1 MRMSSTSRLTL
12 ALATACLAVLAF
24 GGVARAAAPTATS
37 GTATNIQGTSA
48 LLRGEVAPG
57 GQSTTYRFEYTT
69 QSSFS
74 TSGFS
79 GATSTASEP
88 AGSGGAA
95 RDVSAAVSGLAPS
108 TTYRFRLVASN
119 AAGSSQGA
127 AAEFTTTA
135 GFGFRPGEEGFSAS
149 IVDEGGADATEA
161 GSHPYQLTYSFGFRQ
176 GGAFEGEEGVPFTDG
191 DLRNLTLDLP
201 AGMIENPNALPKC
214 SAADF
219 HTPRSSPFEVSL
231 AGESCP
237 QTSQIGVVRVD
248 SSLGGGA
255 TRTFGLFNLAAPP
268 GIPSRIGFAPFGEH
282 VVFDSALR
290 TDAGGAYALALRAS
304 DFPQRLNVSS
314 FAMTVWGTPWG
325 VSHNGERGDCLNE
338 GEPDFPWAKCSVG
351 PPTGFKPLAYLT
363 LPTTCEGPL
372 SFSARA
378 NSWQQPATV
387 TAQANGPALGAC
399 EGLIFDPHPFARLTD
414 KKASSSSGLNFQ
426 LSANNEAL
434 ILPDFRIPSQAK
446 KVVVTMP
453 EGVNVNPSV
462 GAGLGVCT
470 PSAYAAETAFNGQ
483 GAGCPNSSKIGEF
496 DVTTPL
502 FGERFEGAIYLAE
515 PDDPSS
521 SAHGAQNPFDTLLAI
536 YMIAKSPQR
545 GILIKVAGRLDLNP
559 GTGAI
564 TATFDD
570 LPALPY
576 SSLEANFRAGQRAP
590 LVTPPFCGT
599 HYSKIT
605 MVPWVGPAQ
614 TAHATSESHIE
625 AGIDNGPCPSGS
637 VPPFN
642 PDAVAGGVNSNVGSY
657 TPYFVHLT
665 RKDTEQEITSYSLKL
680 PRGITG
686 KLAGI
691 PFCSEAEIA
700 AAKTRRGVEEATN
713 PSCPAAS
720 QVGRTLTGYGVGKAL
735 TYAEGRVYM
744 AGPYHG
750 QPLSLV
756 TINPATVGPFDLGTV
771 VIRSAFSVDERTA
784 QLAIDSEGSDPIPH
798 ILGGVPLR
806 LRDIRVYMDRPEFTR
821 NPTSCEPS
829 ELTSTLTGSGANF
842 EDPGDDSSAT
852 IGVHF
857 QLLNCGTLGYSPKL
871 GLKLRG
877 GTRRNTYPSLQAVV
891 QGRPG
896 DANLKRFVV
905 TMPHSLFLAQNHIR
919 SICTRVQFA
928 ENACPPSSVYGHAV
942 AFTPLLDEPL
952 RGSVYLRSSDN
963 KLPDLVTSLYSGSI
977 HIVIDGRIGPAHR
990 GIRATFEDLPDAPL
1004 TRFVMKLR
1012 GGKHGLLVNSADICA
1027 QPPAATVKAIGQ
1039 NSRGAEFRSVLRSV
1053 SCKKRRKHRKR
1064 HNKHRRKHGGKRGKG
1079 KQRRAAVASAVE
1091 RGRGR

>member
-1 MRMSSTSRLTL
+1 MRTNPTSRLSI
-12 ALATACLAVLAF
+12 AVAIACLAVLALA
-24 GGVARAAAPTATS
+24 GVARAAAPSATT

-69 QSSFS
+69 QADFAAH
-74 TSGFS
+74 GFS
-79 GATSTASEP
+79 GAAGSASEP
-88 AGSGGAA
+88 AGSGSEA
-95 RDVSAAVSGLAPS
+95 RHVSAAVSGLSPS
-108 TTYRFRLVASN
+108 TTYRFRIVATN
-119 AAGSSQGA
+119 GAGTSQGS
-127 AAEFTTTA
+127 AAEFTTTG
-135 GFGFRPGEEGFSAS
+135 GFGFLPREAGFSAS
-149 IVDEGGADATEA
+149 IVGEGGKGAAEA
-161 GSHPYQLTYSFGFRQ
+161 GSHPYQLTYSFAFRH
-176 GGAFEGEEGVPFTDG
+176 GGGFEGEEGVAFTDG
-191 DLRNLTLDLP
+191 DLRSLSVDLP
-201 AGMIENPNALPKC
+201 AGMIENPSALPRC

-219 HTPRSSPFEVSL
+219 HTPRSSPFEASL

-237 QTSQIGVVRVD
+237 QTSQIGVVRVS

-255 TRTFGLFNLAAPP
+255 TRSFGLFNLSAPP

-290 TDAGGAYALALRAS
+290 TDAGGTYALALKAS
-304 DFPQRLNVSS
+304 DFPQTLNVSS
-314 FAMTVWGTPWG
+314 FGMTVWGTPWG
-325 VSHNGERGDCLNE
+325 VSHNGERGNCLNE
-338 GEPDFPWAKCSVG
+338 AEPTFPWAKCSVG

-372 SFSARA
+372 RFAARA
-378 NSWQQPATV
+378 TSWQQPATV
-387 TAQANGPALGAC
+387 SAQASGPALGAC

-434 ILPDFRIPSQAK
+434 TLPGFRIPSQAK

-453 EGVNVNPSV
+453 DGVNVNPSV
-462 GAGLGVCT
+462 GAGLGVCA
-470 PSAYAAETAFNGQ
+470 PSGYAAETAFNGQ
-483 GAGCPNSSKIGEF
+483 GAGCPNASKIGEF

-502 FGERFEGAIYLAE
+502 FEERLEGAIYLAK
-515 PDDPSS
+515 PHD
-521 SAHGAQNPFDTLLAI
+521 NPFDALLAI
-536 YMIAKSPQR
+536 YLVAKSPQR
-545 GILIKVAGRLDLNP
+545 GILVKVAGRLDLDP
-559 GTGAI
+559 GSGEI

-599 HYSKIT
+599 HYSRIT
-605 MVPWVGPAQ
+605 MVPWVGAAQ

-625 AGIDNGPCPSGS
+625 HGIDNGPCPGGS
-637 VPPFN
+637 APPFN

-665 RKDTEQEITSYSLKL
+665 RKDTEQEITSYSLVL

-691 PFCSEAEIA
+691 PFCSDAAIA
-700 AAKTRRGVEEATN
+700 AAKTRSGADEVAN

-750 QPLSLV
+750 RPLSLV

-784 QLAIDSEGSDPIPH
+784 QLAIDSAGSDPIPH
-798 ILGGVPLR
+798 ILGGIPLR

-829 ELTSTLTGSGANF
+829 DLTSTLTGSGANF

-852 IGVHF
+852 VGVHF

-877 GTRRNTYPSLQAVV
+877 GTRRNTYPALQAVV

-919 SICTRVQFA
+919 SICTRAQFSV
-928 ENACPPSSVYGHAV
+928 NACPASSVYGHAV

-963 KLPDLVTSLYSGSI
+963 KLPDLVTSLYSGEI

-1039 NSRGAEFRSVLRSV
+1039 NSRGAEFRSVLRSE
-1053 SCKKRRKHRKR
+1053 SCKKHKKYRKR
-1064 HNKHRRKHGGKRGKG
+1064 HKKHRHKHGRKGHGKKRKH
-1079 KQRRAAVASAVE
+1079 RRAAVASAVE
-1091 RGRGR
+1091 RGRVR